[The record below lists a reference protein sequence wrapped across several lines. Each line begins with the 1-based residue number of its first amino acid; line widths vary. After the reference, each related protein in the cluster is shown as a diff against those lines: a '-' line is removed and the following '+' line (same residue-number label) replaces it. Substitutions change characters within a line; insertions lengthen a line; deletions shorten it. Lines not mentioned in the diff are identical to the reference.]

1 MSASQQQEVVTYCQ
15 ELLGLSWL
23 AGCLHTKQLLPAHS
37 SMALLVHRVL
47 PKEPLRAML
56 SQ

>member
-1 MSASQQQEVVTYCQ
+1 MSASQQQEVVTCCQ

-23 AGCLHTKQLLPAHS
+23 AVYLHTKLLLPAHS
-37 SMALLVHRVL
+37 SMALLVHRVP